1 MSRFIGSTFKKSRR
15 FGFSILETGKEFSK
29 GKKRITTP
37 GQHGKERAK
46 VKVSEYGQQLQE
58 KQKVKFMYG
67 LSERQFRNTFAK
79 AKKMQGILGTNF
91 LVLLESRLD
100 NIVYRLGFS
109 TTRQGARQLV
119 NHGHILVNGKKV
131 DIPSY
136 LLSVGDL
143 VEVKASM
150 KKNEKVL
157 EALQNNEATLEFVKV
172 NKNEVKGEF
181 VRLPERTELS
191 SEISES
197 LIVEWYNR
205 LIKK

>member
-1 MSRFIGSTFKKSRR
+1 
-15 FGFSILETGKEFSK
+15 
-29 GKKRITTP
+29 
-37 GQHGKERAK
+37 
-46 VKVSEYGQQLQE
+46 
-58 KQKVKFMYG
+58 
-67 LSERQFRNTFAK
+67 
-79 AKKMQGILGTNF
+79 MQGILGTNF

-109 TTRQGARQLV
+109 ATRQGARQLV

-172 NKNEVKGEF
+172 NKSEVKGEF
-181 VRLPERTELS
+181 IRLPERNELN

>member
-109 TTRQGARQLV
+109 ATRQGARQLV

-143 VEVKASM
+143 IEVKASM

-172 NKNEVKGEF
+172 NKSEVKGEF
-181 VRLPERTELS
+181 VRLPERNELN

>member
-79 AKKMQGILGTNF
+79 AKKMQGILGTSF

-109 TTRQGARQLV
+109 ATRQGARQLV
-119 NHGHILVNGKKV
+119 NHGHILVNDKKV

-143 VEVKASM
+143 VEVKSSM

-181 VRLPERTELS
+181 VRLPERNELN

>member
-109 TTRQGARQLV
+109 ATRQGARQLV

>member
-109 TTRQGARQLV
+109 ATRQGARQLV

-172 NKNEVKGEF
+172 NKSEVKGEF
-181 VRLPERTELS
+181 IRLSERNELN

>member
-109 TTRQGARQLV
+109 ATRQGARQLV

-172 NKNEVKGEF
+172 NKSEVKGEF
-181 VRLPERTELS
+181 VRLPERNELN

>member
-79 AKKMQGILGTNF
+79 AKKMQGILGNNF

-109 TTRQGARQLV
+109 ATRQGARQLV

-172 NKNEVKGEF
+172 NKSEVKGEF
-181 VRLPERTELS
+181 VRLPERNELN

>member
-37 GQHGKERAK
+37 GQHGKERTK

-109 TTRQGARQLV
+109 ATRQGARQLV

-143 VEVKASM
+143 VEIKASM

-172 NKNEVKGEF
+172 NKSEVKGEF
-181 VRLPERTELS
+181 VRLPERNELN

>member
-109 TTRQGARQLV
+109 ATRQGARQLV

-143 VEVKASM
+143 VEVKAPM

-172 NKNEVKGEF
+172 NKSEVKGEF
-181 VRLPERTELS
+181 VRLPERNELN

>member
-109 TTRQGARQLV
+109 ATRQGARQLV

-181 VRLPERTELS
+181 VRLPERTELI

>member
-109 TTRQGARQLV
+109 ATRQGARQLV

-191 SEISES
+191 SEISKS

>member
-109 TTRQGARQLV
+109 ATRQGARQLV

-181 VRLPERTELS
+181 VRLPERNELN

>member
-109 TTRQGARQLV
+109 ATRQGARQLV

-143 VEVKASM
+143 VEVKSSM

-181 VRLPERTELS
+181 VRLPERNELN